1 MGNFLFGK
9 GNSGTCFGKDFPV
22 FFPGIQRLVN
32 PLFQSAGSIAF
43 GTTVADIR
51 RSLEFQATGFFEIRE
66 SGVTAVAIA
75 AEFTPLVFT
84 GIT

>member
-1 MGNFLFGK
+1 MSSEFAATAF
-9 GNSGTCFGKDFPV
+9 
-22 FFPGIQRLVN
+22 
-32 PLFQSAGSIAF
+32 SA
-43 GTTVADIR
+43 TVADIR
-51 RSLEFQATGFFEIRE
+51 RSLEFQATGFFEIRA